1 MAGDEL
7 FLMSRNTLLLLAAMI
22 MTAMMLPAGTFDLP
36 GMLLSIWARH
46 RARKL
51 MMKSRKSEPKPGEY
65 REIDMSKFE

>member
-7 FLMSRNTLLLLAAMI
+7 FLMSRNILLLLAML
-22 MTAMMLPAGTFDLP
+22 MTVMMLPAGTIDLP

-46 RARKL
+46 RARRL

-65 REIDMSKFE
+65 WEIDMSKFE

>member
-7 FLMSRNTLLLLAAMI
+7 FLMSRNILLLLAMI
-22 MTAMMLPAGTFDLP
+22 MTVMMLPAGAIDLP
-36 GMLLSIWARH
+36 GMLLSIWARY

-65 REIDMSKFE
+65 WEIDMSKFE

>member
-7 FLMSRNTLLLLAAMI
+7 FLVSRNILLLLAMI
-22 MTAMMLPAGTFDLP
+22 MTVVMLPAGTIDLP
-36 GMLLSIWARH
+36 GMLLSIRARY

-51 MMKSRKSEPKPGEY
+51 MMKGRKSEPKPEEY